1 MMILGSCLPRLSCD
15 VKTVRGSGL
24 ARQTQDVASR
34 WEKRGN
40 LSKCFLRPGE
50 DVCTS
55 GRKYNKDLSGFPYP
69 DSNPFVYLFVYKKR
83 RPTHSLRANI
93 MDGTL
98 TQNECDSRF
107 VAGQR
112 GVRYAYPWS
121 RWDRRDVK
129 TLSSDSGWSTSQ
141 IKAVSPRVAHVIME
155 AVLCTFPEPQPPPL
169 KALALWFVC
178 KSRLLRIQD
187 PLVH

>member
-1 MMILGSCLPRLSCD
+1 
-15 VKTVRGSGL
+15 
-24 ARQTQDVASR
+24 
-34 WEKRGN
+34 
-40 LSKCFLRPGE
+40 
-50 DVCTS
+50 
-55 GRKYNKDLSGFPYP
+55 
-69 DSNPFVYLFVYKKR
+69 
-83 RPTHSLRANI
+83 

-112 GVRYAYPWS
+112 GVRNAYPWS

-141 IKAVSPRVAHVIME
+141 IKAVSPRVAHVITE
-155 AVLCTFPEPQPPPL
+155 AVLCTFLEPQPSPL

-178 KSRLLRIQD
+178 KLRLFRIQD
-187 PLVH
+187 PLLFTKKPSLLYRGGSQLSYQHSALLLQLMLHSGCPIGYINDVLSDIPHSYAP